1 MTGSWATGGRSSS
14 DTRAAERWRLGD
26 GPKPAR
32 VPRQRRPVIH
42 QRGGDLSI
50 SRAGPSQQLNAVNP
64 CRD

>member
-42 QRGGDLSI
+42 QRAGI
-50 SRAGPSQQLNAVNP
+50 SASPEPDRASS
-64 CRD
+64 